1 MGTGNAAVKQWLSNR
16 ERFADLYNGCL
27 FGGNQVILPEDLE
40 LAESEA
46 NILLT
51 DKDGKTREVR
61 RHRDIIM
68 RWKNRALFVMLACEE
83 QAKVHYAMPVR
94 NMLYD
99 SLSYVEQMK
108 QLWEI
113 HKKEELTEEEFLS
126 KFRKEDTLVPVITI
140 VFYYGEAKWDGSKEL
155 YEMFSKE
162 LRKDEKLL
170 KKYIANYK
178 INLVDAGHLE
188 EQESFKTDLQKV
200 LGMLQYRK
208 SKTDLVRYVNE
219 NGDYFRNVDES
230 TYHVIREFLHSDKMW
245 KKEIKLKGGEEK
257 VNMCRALEELY
268 NDGISEGE
276 RSHLLKLIRV
286 KLDKGKS
293 VEEIAD
299 ALEESVDVI
308 QELIQEL

>member
-1 MGTGNAAVKQWLSNR
+1 MEKPRIVC
-16 ERFADLYNGCL
+16 DL
-27 FGGNQVILPEDLE
+27 
-40 LAESEA
+40 A
-46 NILLT
+46 
-51 DKDGKTREVR
+51 
-61 RHRDIIM
+61 
-68 RWKNRALFVMLACEE
+68 ACEE